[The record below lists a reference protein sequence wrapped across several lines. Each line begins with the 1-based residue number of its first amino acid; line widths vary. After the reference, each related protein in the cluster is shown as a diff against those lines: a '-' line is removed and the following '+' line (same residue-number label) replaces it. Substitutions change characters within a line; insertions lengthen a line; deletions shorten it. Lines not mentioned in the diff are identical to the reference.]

1 MLIYLYSTTPVEAKN
16 TLSIKKG
23 DEKIDV
29 FLEGVNEPIVTQ
41 NTKNGF
47 RPYLHPIQGPG
58 GNGVFTQYSPGHTN
72 IRPVILGANKVNSRD
87 YFHNPTPSIGEKIS
101 NCC

>member
-1 MLIYLYSTTPVEAKN
+1 MIYLYSTTPVEAKN

-41 NTKNGF
+41 NTKNGK
-47 RPYLHPIQGPG
+47 
-58 GNGVFTQYSPGHTN
+58 N
-72 IRPVILGANKVNSRD
+72 
-87 YFHNPTPSIGEKIS
+87 TPE
-101 NCC
+101 